1 MIENKQVFN
10 LAAFLTFVTG
20 IFHLIGIFYEVND
33 RSTAHHVL
41 FTIINAICIY
51 GFIKRPKFFV
61 FAFGA
66 LVVHQY
72 YTHGGSL
79 LRHWKDYHTFKYW
92 IDFFIVLFAP
102 VFLVYLIKDW
112 KTRFYKG

>member
-1 MIENKQVFN
+1 MNNQQVFK

-20 IFHLIGIFYEVND
+20 TYHLIGIFYEVND

-41 FTIINAICIY
+41 FTVINVICIY

-66 LVVHQY
+66 LVIHQY

-79 LRHWKDYHTFKYW
+79 LRHWEVYHSINW

-102 VFLVYLIKDW
+102 IFLVYLIKDW
-112 KTRFYKG
+112 RARFLS

>member
-1 MIENKQVFN
+1 MSNEQVFK

-20 IFHLIGIFYEVND
+20 TYHFIGIFYEVNS
-33 RSTAHHVL
+33 RTPAHHVL
-41 FTIINAICIY
+41 FTVINAICIY

-66 LVVHQY
+66 LVVNQY

-79 LRHWKDYHTFKYW
+79 LRHWEAYQSINW

-102 VFLVYLIKDW
+102 IFFVYLVKDW
-112 KTRFYKG
+112 RARFESIM

>member
-1 MIENKQVFN
+1 MTNEQVFK
-10 LAAFLTFVTG
+10 LATFLTSVTG
-20 IFHLIGIFYEVND
+20 TYHLIGIFYEVNS
-33 RSTAHHVL
+33 RTPAHHALFVL
-41 FTIINAICIY
+41 INAICIY

-66 LVVHQY
+66 LVIHQY

-79 LRHWKDYHTFKYW
+79 IRHWEAYHSINW

-102 VFLVYLIKDW
+102 IFLVYLIKDW
-112 KTRFYKG
+112 RARFKSTV

>member
-1 MIENKQVFN
+1 MSNEQVFKI
-10 LAAFLTFVTG
+10 AAFSTFITG
-20 IFHLIGIFYEVND
+20 GFHLIGIFYEVND
-33 RSTAHHVL
+33 RSIEHHIL

-79 LRHWKDYHTFKYW
+79 LRQWQEFQTINW
-92 IDFFIVLFAP
+92 VDFFIVLFAP
-102 VFLVYLIKDW
+102 IFLIYLIKDW
-112 KTRFYKG
+112 RARFLSK